1 MNPLAELALRASILL
16 VVGLCL
22 WWLARNRSAE
32 TRVRLL
38 RGILAGLVILPA
50 LWALGPRWNFDIPGM
65 EKPAPIT
72 ISLDNE
78 LAQSLATTSVS
89 STAARPVDYLPYVY
103 GGIAFLLLIP
113 AVIGAVLL
121 RRIWNAGSE
130 PGWKLEDEISES
142 LDTVLVSGIVHARLA
157 DIPSPMVYGVVDRR
171 LLLPRDFGDWSE
183 EHRRSALLHEA
194 AHIKRF
200 DCAWQHV
207 AYGVRAVYWCHPLVW
222 FLSGALKDET
232 ELAADERA
240 IRSGAEAADYASALV
255 EIARTL
261 REPGRLVRSQG
272 VTFMNHRQLDRRVV
286 NVLRGNR
293 RGFTTLGSLA
303 TAAAVAAGT
312 FFAAGGDPRKP
323 QAEILVVPAAPITAA
338 IPMQEVR
345 IVSTPSSGVAIVQS
359 APAIARGQKRAVPG
373 QAAPSVATTRAAKRA
388 GVQAA
393 PTPSA
398 MIAPRVQGG
407 VPAPAV
413 ILRVRPSNPLGA
425 TTIAPLP
432 SGAGPI
438 SAAPA
443 PARIAPSTFPSGAS
457 VAPAQT
463 KSRGGSPLAPAPFG
477 AFVPVNRGVAPQAGK
492 AAVEYK
498 IFGGQVKTAP
508 AKGGVPV
515 LKDIPIVGRLFTMP
529 AKAPRVEFDGDLY
542 EFRADDKDLAGKT
555 EQIRHLRVDSDRQVD
570 DIAKF
575 LEMTAQQ
582 GKEVDEKTLLRLLES
597 TRNLQRAELERSLA
611 TTRKLENRKLS
622 ETELNLAKRS
632 MEEARGL
639 LQERKL
645 ATTRD
650 LQNLRI
656 ANGELQRARGSRTT
670 TLRGLTGLRTYTIDT
685 KSAKPVTLEVMIDGK
700 KRRIQAVPDAA
711 GVVRIRVD
719 EKGNVKVGKG

>member
-65 EKPAPIT
+65 KKPAPIT

-78 LAQSLATTSVS
+78 IAQSLATTS
-89 STAARPVDYLPYVY
+89 AAAPAPRPVDYLPYVY

-121 RRIWNAGSE
+121 RRIWNAGVE

-142 LDTVLVSGIVHARLA
+142 LDTVSVNGIIHARLA

-323 QAEILVVPAAPITAA
+323 QAEIFVAPAAPSAVA

-345 IVSTPSSGVAIVQS
+345 IVSTPSSGIAIVQR
-359 APAIARGQKRAVPG
+359 APTTVRAQKRVVAGQAVP
-373 QAAPSVATTRAAKRA
+373 SIATTRSTKRGSLQVA
-388 GVQAA
+388 TA
-393 PTPSA
+393 PSA
-398 MIAPRVQGG
+398 AIAPRVQGSAIAPSVTVKIRPSDPFG
-407 VPAPAV
+407 AATIAPAPSA
-413 ILRVRPSNPLGA
+413 NPLGVSQPA
-425 TTIAPLP
+425 AIAPTN
-432 SGAGPI
+432 I
-438 SAAPA
+438 QAAPA
-443 PARIAPSTFPSGAS
+443 PARANPLSG
-457 VAPAQT
+457 
-463 KSRGGSPLAPAPFG
+463 
-477 AFVPVNRGVAPQAGK
+477 RGVAPSPYSAIAPVKGMVAPQAARSGMK
-492 AAVEYK
+492 YQV
-498 IFGGQVKTAP
+498 FGGQVKTAP
-508 AKGGVPV
+508 AKSGVPF
-515 LKDIPIVGRLFTMP
+515 LKDIPIVGRLFATP
-529 AKAPRVEFDGDLY
+529 AKAPNAKADVELF
-542 EFRADDKDLAGKT
+542 EIQADDKDIAGLT

-575 LEMTAQQ
+575 LEMSAQQ
-582 GKEVDEKTLLRLLES
+582 GKAVDEKELYRMLES
-597 TRNLQRAELERSLA
+597 TRRLDRLALEREVA
-611 TTRKLENRKLS
+611 GTRKLNSNRLA
-622 ETELNLAKRS
+622 ETEMLRAKRS
-632 MEEARGL
+632 LDEANRA
-639 LQERKL
+639 LQESRL
-645 ATTRD
+645 TTIRDAQRSYRTATE
-650 LQNLRI
+650 
-656 ANGELQRARGSRTT
+656 ELQRAREARTT

-711 GVVRIRVD
+711 GVVRITVD